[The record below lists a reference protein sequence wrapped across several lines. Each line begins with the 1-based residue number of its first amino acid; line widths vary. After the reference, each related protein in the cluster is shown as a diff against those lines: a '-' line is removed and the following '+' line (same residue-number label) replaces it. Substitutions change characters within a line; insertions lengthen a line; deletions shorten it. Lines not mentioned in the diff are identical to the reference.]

1 MVRLSKV
8 DHRKTYYLG
17 IPENGSRIVQNGL
30 RFLEKDFA
38 ALEAEGKASRKSFG
52 GAPQPAA
59 PPKKTA
65 TERYEDGPGPPGA
78 VKRP

>member
-1 MVRLSKV
+1 M
-8 DHRKTYYLG
+8 
-17 IPENGSRIVQNGL
+17 QNGL

-59 PPKKTA
+59 PAKKTA
-65 TERYEDGPGPPGA
+65 TERYEDGPGPPEA